1 MSGARIL
8 FPEFRDEQS
17 DSRYP
22 FADTATLV
30 ADTGF
35 SISRTGFVDGSIY
48 TIGAQSRVYISSV
61 VVSADSVTINLGD
74 ETNESICA
82 AVYNSL
88 SPPEDGLLNFY
99 DSYGRPAGLL
109 ISTQTDLALFGGWDS
124 GTHTFDIAATEFVAS
139 LVIPAQEPGVRGVML
154 PTGELLTGDVWLIG
168 DMGVVLRQTDTNVIR
183 IDVVGEP
190 LFRRLLCLADDG
202 TPKSAFTPKNFIQ
215 TINGCGP
222 DEFGNFNIT
231 VSPKSGP
238 DSVLRIYPENNV
250 LKIEAVGSRVL

>member
-8 FPEFRDEQS
+8 FPEFRDEQA

-22 FADTATLV
+22 FADTAALV

-35 SISRTGFVDGSIY
+35 SISRTAFIDGSIY
-48 TIGAQSRVYISSV
+48 AIGAQARVYIATITV
-61 VVSADSVTINLGD
+61 APDLVTITLGD
-74 ETNESICA
+74 GSSDALCSA
-82 AVYNSL
+82 SYNPLTAPS
-88 SPPEDGLLNFY
+88 SGALNFY

-109 ISTQTDLALFGGWDS
+109 LSTQTDLALFGGWDA
-124 GTHTFDIAATEFVAS
+124 GTHTFDIGATEFVAS
-139 LVIPAQEPGVRGVML
+139 IVIPAQEPGVRGILL

-168 DMGVVLRQTDTNVIR
+168 DQGVVIRQTDLNVIR
-183 IDVVGEP
+183 VDIVGEP

-202 TPKSAFTPKNFIQ
+202 TPKSAFTPKNFVK

-231 VSPKSGP
+231 VATKSGN
-238 DSVLRIYPENNV
+238 DSVLRVFPENNV